1 MASASLLQVDI
12 DADLAPAYHPF
23 RLDVWSR
30 HIAAFMSSDF
40 LFVGVPDHSSPV
52 NGGVWLAK
60 PRRWLYAEALAL
72 MRNCTFSF
80 AHGFNDVGAPRS
92 LRLDLGA
99 LQLGAGGGNYATD
112 LLHRTSM
119 FEHNDWK
126 FTGGSLDQGLLFYL
140 IYLRHN
146 RGTWA
151 TSASM
156 AKKRDLWK
164 VSHFW
169 GAFKPWR
176 RSGKARANYLKRLA
190 ALPSS
195 NETLTRCVRE
205 MRELEAELRRE
216 GAWEAD
222 DKLGWIPHEMPVLP
236 ALTVRERRPPPGRA
250 PHPRYDAPAEEGG
263 GRTATPA
270 PALAARRPQGTSAP
284 RVSGA
289 PRVGVRSGEGVAAQ
303 GHEVGHGA
311 AAENAPWLGAAALLL
326 LLCVARVVRS
336 SSHASGSRHLGH
348 TRYAPVSQQVGDGNA
363 GDGSASSERRGSGQ
377 TRARK

>member
-1 MASASLLQVDI
+1 M
-12 DADLAPAYHPF
+12 PAYHPF

-60 PRRWLYAEALAL
+60 PRRWLYAESLAL
-72 MRNCTFSF
+72 MRNCSFSF
-80 AHGFNDVGAPRS
+80 AHGFNGVGAPRS

-99 LQLGAGGGNYATD
+99 LQLGAGGGSYATD

-156 AKKRDLWK
+156 ANKRDLWK

-176 RSGKARANYLKRLA
+176 RSGKARANYLKRLV

-195 NETLTRCVRE
+195 NETLTLTLTRCERE
-205 MRELEAELRRE
+205 MRDLEAELRRE

-222 DKLGWIPHEMPVLP
+222 DGLGWIPHEMPVLP

-250 PHPRYDAPAEEGG
+250 PHPRDDAPAEEGG

-270 PALAARRPQGTSAP
+270 PALARRPQRTSAW
-284 RVSGA
+284 RVADA
-289 PRVGVRSGEGVAAQ
+289 PRVGARSGEGVAEQ
-303 GHEVGHGA
+303 GHEAGKNA
-311 AAENAPWLGAAALLL
+311 AAESAPWLGAAALLL

-348 TRYAPVSQQVGDGNA
+348 TRYAPVCQHVGNGNA
-363 GDGSASSERRGSGQ
+363 GDAGSTASEWRGPGR